1 MHVFYL
7 PSIFLNVFLA
17 YIRGTFVIYVRMGQ
31 PSFILVQIIVI
42 MIENLC
48 HVSIRLHTVF
58 LKYKVRITKFQN
70 LGKNII
76 QCQGQHKG
84 NYMKSTEIMLHSTL
98 TLHTIKI
105 VIMFEHVKNP
115 TIQ

>member
-31 PSFILVQIIVI
+31 PSFISVQIIVI

-58 LKYKVRITKFQN
+58 LKYKVDITKFQN
-70 LGKNII
+70 LGKKYTSMSGTA
-76 QCQGQHKG
+76 QGKL
-84 NYMKSTEIMLHSTL
+84 NEIY
-98 TLHTIKI
+98 
-105 VIMFEHVKNP
+105 
-115 TIQ
+115 